1 MQGKQLLIWIW
12 NYEKE
17 HKRQRKGEKELL
29 GRGKRMVQKAWKDL
43 KKFSLAEAWKLSL
56 KIEHDELFI
65 TWQRS
70 WTLVCRQWAANTHGH
85 ILNLLFF
92 FSFFK
97 DNWQWCHELSA
108 EWAMRRTNQGQEV
121 GTEAISVANNLI
133 QKPLDRKQKS
143 HPPLLR

>member
-92 FSFFK
+92 FLFLKIIDSGAMSWVQNELWEEQIRGRKLVLRLFR
-97 DNWQWCHELSA
+97 WQ
-108 EWAMRRTNQGQEV
+108 
-121 GTEAISVANNLI
+121 II
-133 QKPLDRKQKS
+133 
-143 HPPLLR
+143 